1 MEAFDTLL
9 KKSLII
15 NDERVVRFSSNMFT
29 EKDFLMKA
37 RIIIFVLALF
47 YSLSLLASEQVAKVI
62 LLRGQVKA
70 KLADGSIINVKVDQD
85 IPAGATIQTAEKSF
99 VKLTF
104 IDKSQ
109 MNLGPNSQMVIN
121 AFPKKEA
128 GIITL
133 VKGQIRSKVTKD
145 YMDMS
150 DKSKSKLYIKTKTAA
165 MGIRGTD
172 FQVNYN
178 PKNEN
183 TALITFEGKVAMAH
197 IDRNLVNEKF
207 DQVKLERV
215 ISSDKAVLVS
225 RGEISAV
232 NLNIS
237 QRAMEP
243 TKLGLKQI
251 EALEKNE
258 TGLGDETNPD
268 SNSKNLNQ
276 ESSKQFRNPIPP
288 GAEGTQFSNTPVGI
302 DQVNQKDQQ
311 DQVTSKPQ
319 VPDGFFNVTTG
330 QYKLPAGSVV
340 DLKTVNIIPPPNNS
354 IFDKNSG
361 TYIVPESLGK
371 IDKATG
377 EYRAPTGLQLSPSG
391 QFVVVDK
398 DAFAKSQISA
408 GPSSDQNTSGSGSSG
423 RSPASNSG
431 DLATNIAP
439 PQILFG
445 AAKAFVDIYGR
456 NEDPNLPPPAGS
468 PLRDKL
474 GTIATGVLI
483 DNTVNRETKINTGTN
498 STSTKTK
505 IIFSAD

>member
-1 MEAFDTLL
+1 
-9 KKSLII
+9 
-15 NDERVVRFSSNMFT
+15 
-29 EKDFLMKA
+29 MKA
-37 RIIIFVLALF
+37 RIIIFVFALF

-85 IPAGATIQTAEKSF
+85 IPAGATIQTADKSF

-197 IDRNLVNEKF
+197 IDRSIVNEKF

-215 ISSDKAVLVS
+215 LSSDKAVLVS

-268 SNSKNLNQ
+268 SNSKDLNQ

-288 GAEGTQFSNTPVGI
+288 GAEGTQFSNTPVG
-302 DQVNQKDQQ
+302 V
-311 DQVTSKPQ
+311 DQVTSKSQ

-371 IDKATG
+371 IDKTTG
-377 EYRAPTGLQLSPSG
+377 EYRAPTGLQLSTSG

-408 GPSSDQNTSGSGSSG
+408 GPSTDQITSASGTSG
-423 RSPASNSG
+423 RSPASSTG
-431 DLATNIAP
+431 GLPTTIAP
-439 PQILFG
+439 PQIFFG
-445 AAKAFVDIYGR
+445 AAKTFVDIYGR
-456 NEDPNLPPPAGS
+456 YGDPNLPPPPGS
-468 PLRDKL
+468 PLRDQL

-483 DNTVNRETKINTGTN
+483 DNTVNRETIINTGTN

>member
-1 MEAFDTLL
+1 
-9 KKSLII
+9 
-15 NDERVVRFSSNMFT
+15 
-29 EKDFLMKA
+29 MKA
-37 RIIIFVLALF
+37 RIIIFVFTLF
-47 YSLSLLASEQVAKVI
+47 YSLSLFASEQVAKVI

-70 KLADGSIINVKVDQD
+70 KLIDGSIITVKVDQD
-85 IPAGATIQTAEKSF
+85 IPEGATIQTADKSF

-197 IDRNLVNEKF
+197 IDRSIVNEKF

-215 ISSDKAVLVS
+215 LSSDKAVLVS

-268 SNSKNLNQ
+268 SNSKDLNQ

-288 GAEGTQFSNTPVGI
+288 GAEGTQFSNTPVG
-302 DQVNQKDQQ
+302 V
-311 DQVTSKPQ
+311 DQVTSKSQ

-371 IDKATG
+371 IDKTTG
-377 EYRAPTGLQLSPSG
+377 EYRAPTGLQLSTSG

-408 GPSSDQNTSGSGSSG
+408 GPSTDQITSASGTSG
-423 RSPASNSG
+423 RSPASSTG
-431 DLATNIAP
+431 GLPTTIAP
-439 PQILFG
+439 PQIFFG
-445 AAKAFVDIYGR
+445 AAKTFVDIYGR
-456 NEDPNLPPPAGS
+456 YGDPNLPPPPGS
-468 PLRDKL
+468 PLRDQL

-483 DNTVNRETKINTGTN
+483 DNTVNRETIINTGTN

>member
-1 MEAFDTLL
+1 
-9 KKSLII
+9 
-15 NDERVVRFSSNMFT
+15 
-29 EKDFLMKA
+29 MKA

-70 KLADGSIINVKVDQD
+70 KLADGSIINVQVDQD

-145 YMDMS
+145 YMDMN

-207 DQVKLERV
+207 DQVNLERV
-215 ISSDKAVLVS
+215 LSSDKAVMVS

-258 TGLGDETNPD
+258 TGLGDETNPGGD
-268 SNSKNLNQ
+268 PKDLNQ

-288 GAEGTQFSNTPVGI
+288 GAEGTQFSNNPVGV
-302 DQVNQKDQQ
+302 DQTTA
-311 DQVTSKPQ
+311 TSKSQ
-319 VPDGFFNVTTG
+319 TSEGFFNVTTG
-330 QYKLPAGSVV
+330 QYKLPPGSVV

-408 GPSSDQNTSGSGSSG
+408 GPSSDQNALGSGPSG
-423 RSPASNSG
+423 RSPASSTG
-431 DLATNIAP
+431 GLSTNMAP
-439 PQILFG
+439 PQIFFG

-456 NEDPNLPPPAGS
+456 YGDPNPPPPPGS
-468 PLRDKL
+468 LIRDKL
-474 GTIATGVLI
+474 GSIANGVLI
-483 DNTVNRETKINTGTN
+483 DNTVNRETIINTGTN
-498 STSTKTK
+498 STSTRTK

>member
-1 MEAFDTLL
+1 
-9 KKSLII
+9 
-15 NDERVVRFSSNMFT
+15 
-29 EKDFLMKA
+29 MKA
-37 RIIIFVLALF
+37 RIIIFVFALF
-47 YSLSLLASEQVAKVI
+47 YSLSLIASEQVAKVI

-85 IPAGATIQTAEKSF
+85 IPAGATIQTADKSF

-197 IDRNLVNEKF
+197 IDRSIVNEKF
-207 DQVKLERV
+207 NQVKLERV
-215 ISSDKAVLVS
+215 LSSDKAVLVS

-268 SNSKNLNQ
+268 SNSKDLNQ

-288 GAEGTQFSNTPVGI
+288 GAEGTQFSNTPVG
-302 DQVNQKDQQ
+302 V
-311 DQVTSKPQ
+311 DQVTSKSQ

-371 IDKATG
+371 IDKTTG
-377 EYRAPTGLQLSPSG
+377 EYRAPTGLQLTTSG

-408 GPSSDQNTSGSGSSG
+408 GFSSDQNASGSGPSG
-423 RSPASNSG
+423 RSPASSTG
-431 DLATNIAP
+431 ALPTTIAP
-439 PQILFG
+439 PQIFYG
-445 AAKAFVDIYGR
+445 AGKAFVDIYGR
-456 NEDPNLPPPAGS
+456 YGDPNLPPPPGS
-468 PLRDKL
+468 PLRDQL
-474 GTIATGVLI
+474 GTIATGILI
-483 DNTVNRETKINTGTN
+483 DNTVNRETIINTGTN